1 MLRIS
6 SDPGNIRQV
15 ERFVRNIC
23 EEHRI
28 REALFPNILISLT
41 EAVNNAIIH
50 GNNQDQTK
58 FVVVRSDCQPKCLSI
73 HISDEGLGFNP
84 KSIKDPT
91 EEENICCDGG
101 RGVFLIRELSDRV
114 VFLNNGSTVK
124 IEFQL
129 Q

>member
-6 SDPGNIRQV
+6 SHPGNIRQV

-50 GNNQDQTK
+50 GNNQDETK
-58 FVVVRSDCQPKCLSI
+58 YVEVQSVCNPRSLSLK
-73 HISDEGLGFNP
+73 ISDEGVGFNP
-84 KSIKDPT
+84 NNIKDPT
-91 EEENICCDGG
+91 AEENICCDGG
-101 RGVFLIRELSDRV
+101 RGVFLIKELSDRV
-114 VFLNNGSTVK
+114 IFLNNGSTVK

-129 Q
+129 I